1 MADDNVDLRF
11 IGQQLQR
18 VQTDLR
24 VLQTD
29 QKQLRTEVQGDLH
42 EMRGEVRALHGE
54 MGEVGA
60 HLDAFRESVSD
71 RFEQVIDLIKS
82 IYRSLDEKVDRLLPP
97 K

>member
-1 MADDNVDLRF
+1 MAEGNVDLRF

-24 VLQTD
+24 ELQTD
-29 QKQLRTEVQGDLH
+29 QKQLRTGVQADLQ
-42 EMRGEVRALHGE
+42 EMRGEVRALRE
-54 MGEVGA
+54 EVGKTGA

-71 RFEQVIDLIKS
+71 RFEQVIDLITS
-82 IYRSLDEKVDRLLPP
+82 IYRSLDEKIDRLLPP